1 MDIVFYRTHVVT
13 KGEKM
18 DSIKRV
24 ILVFTMSMTL
34 IVTNAMGDISTGLK
48 QVLLD
53 TDPHTIKHQ
62 PIMRNFY
69 ATYGY
74 RPLWITSQN
83 FKKEKIKS
91 LLNRIKR
98 DPTLSHSGYIYKEM
112 NNISHIL
119 KGTLNQKSALKLEL
133 RLTALYYEFLQ
144 HSIYGEIDWKG
155 FNSYLKEKKEK
166 SDIDGKWI
174 NYAPRFDI
182 MNLLAQDSID
192 KTIESVK
199 PKHYRYQNLVDA
211 LPRLYDIQRR
221 GGWKKLTN
229 IKNLKLWK
237 RRATVPLLRERLKI
251 SGDYKSCK
259 KNFTG
264 VVFDRCLD
272 KALKHF
278 QNRHGLVPNGIVDT
292 STQNALNQTVWQ
304 KINTVLLNID
314 RIKWLPREKGSR
326 YIIVNIPD
334 FMLSYIEDYKVK
346 KTLKVI
352 VGKPTHPTPIFS
364 NKISYIVLNPYWK
377 IPESIVRKEVV
388 PAMIKNPNYIK
399 RKGIEVHK
407 TWEENSSIMP
417 IDDIVWS
424 DYLKEDKK
432 FPYRLMNPPGP
443 RNALGKIKFKFPNR
457 FNVYL
462 HDTPNKKLFNRNSRA
477 FSHGCIRL
485 HKPQSLLTAI
495 STVDNSINLP
505 EAQQILR
512 GKNKETIHIDQKIP
526 IHLVYLT
533 AGVNP
538 QNELIFRDDIYRYDK
553 EQKRTV
559 R

>member
-1 MDIVFYRTHVVT
+1 MKR
-13 KGEKM
+13 
-18 DSIKRV
+18 IKRV
-24 ILVFTMSMTL
+24 VFAVMVSMTF
-34 IVTNAMGDISTGLK
+34 IATNAVGDISAGVK
-48 QVLLD
+48 KVLLD
-53 TDPHTIKHQ
+53 TNPHTIKNQ
-62 PIMRNFY
+62 DIINNFY

-74 RPLWITSQN
+74 RALWITSKN
-83 FKKEKIKS
+83 FKKQKIKS
-91 LLNRIKR
+91 LLNHIRR
-98 DPTLSHSGYIYKEM
+98 DPTLNRSGYIYKEM
-112 NNISHIL
+112 QKVTTIL
-119 KGTLNQKSALKLEL
+119 KRTLNQKSALKLEL
-133 RLTALYYEFLQ
+133 RLTSLYYEFLQ

-155 FNSYLKEKKEK
+155 FQAYLKEQKKK

-174 NYAPRFDI
+174 NYAPHFDI
-182 MNLLAQDSID
+182 MSLLTQENINQ
-192 KTIESVK
+192 TIESIT
-199 PKHYRYQNLVDA
+199 PKHYRYKNLVNA
-211 LPRLYDIQRR
+211 LPRLYNIQRH
-221 GGWKKLTN
+221 GGWKRLAN
-229 IKNLKLWK
+229 IKGLKLWK
-237 RRATVPLLRERLKI
+237 RSPSVPLLRERLKI
-251 SGDYKSCK
+251 SGDYKTCQ

-264 VVFDRCLD
+264 VIFDRCLD

-278 QNRHGLVPNGIVDT
+278 QNRHGLVPNGIIDV
-292 STQNALNQTVWQ
+292 STQNALNQSVQQ

-334 FMLSYIEDYKVK
+334 FMLSYIENYRVK

-377 IPESIVRKEVV
+377 IPESIVKKEVV

-407 TWEENSSIMP
+407 TWEENSTIMP
-417 IDDIVWS
+417 IDDIVWT
-424 DYLKEDKK
+424 DYLSDDKR

-457 FNVYL
+457 FAVYL

-477 FSHGCIRL
+477 FSHGCVRL

-495 STVDNSINLP
+495 STTDSSINLP

-538 QNELIFRDDIYRYDK
+538 QNELIFRHDIYKYDRH
-553 EQKRTV
+553 QKRTL